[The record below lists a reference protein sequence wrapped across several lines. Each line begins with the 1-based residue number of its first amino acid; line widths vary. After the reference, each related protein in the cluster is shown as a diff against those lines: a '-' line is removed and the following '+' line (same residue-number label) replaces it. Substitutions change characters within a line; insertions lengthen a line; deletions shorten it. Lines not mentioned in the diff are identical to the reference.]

1 MKGKDLI
8 KLEHLSILEINGKGS
23 FELLQGQ
30 ITSDVEKVSQDNCV
44 MGSICDIKGRVVSS
58 FIVAKIKE
66 EKDSF
71 FLVGET
77 KALEA
82 TKTNLEKYQPFYDCS
97 LNHREDI
104 KFYAIEE
111 SCLMSDFPESKL
123 DISSQIYDSFFRL
136 HYLEKKYHL
145 IAFIESEEFKGYS
158 ISSDKLLWKVDE
170 IINQN
175 FEITSEVINK
185 FTPHEL
191 GYHLNTRIDF
201 EKGCYTGQ
209 EIVARMHYRAKKLP
223 QILVRTTDK
232 EVEDFMKVYDKNNK
246 AVGLILSCAKINNKY
261 QCLLSMN
268 KNYSGQNL
276 DF

>member
-1 MKGKDLI
+1 MKGKELI

-30 ITSDVEKVSQDNCV
+30 ITSDMEKVSEDNCV

-58 FIVAKIKE
+58 FIVAMNQKE
-66 EKDSF
+66 KHSF

-82 TKTNLEKYQPFYDCS
+82 TQKILEKYKPFYDCS
-97 LNHREDI
+97 LKQKEDI

-111 SCLMSDFPESKL
+111 DCLIRNFPESKL
-123 DISSQIYDSFFRL
+123 EISFQNYDSFFRL
-136 HYLEKKYHL
+136 HYLKKKYHL
-145 IAFIESEEFKGYS
+145 VAFTESEEFKGYN
-158 ISSDKLLWKVDE
+158 ISNDKLPWELDE

-223 QILVRTTDK
+223 EILVRSTNK
-232 EVEDFMKVYDKNNK
+232 EVEDLAKVYDKDNK
-246 AVGLILSCAKINNKY
+246 VVGLILSCTKTDSNY
-261 QCLLSMN
+261 HCLLSMN
-268 KNYSGQNL
+268 KNYSGQDL

>member
-1 MKGKDLI
+1 VKGKELI

-30 ITSDVEKVSQDNCV
+30 ITSDMEKVSEDHCV
-44 MGSICDIKGRVVSS
+44 MGSICDIKGRVMSS
-58 FIVAKIKE
+58 FIAAKNEKE
-66 EKDSF
+66 NHSF

-82 TKTNLEKYQPFYDCS
+82 TQIILEKYKPFYDCS
-97 LNHREDI
+97 LKQKEDI
-104 KFYAIEE
+104 KFYAIKED
-111 SCLMSDFPESKL
+111 CLIRNFPESKL
-123 DISSQIYDSFFRL
+123 EISFQNYDSFFRL

-145 IAFIESEEFKGYS
+145 VAFTESEEFKGYN
-158 ISSDKLLWKVDE
+158 ISNDKLPWELDE

-223 QILVRTTDK
+223 EILVRSTNK
-232 EVEDFMKVYDKNNK
+232 EVEDFTKVYDKDNK
-246 AVGLILSCAKINNKY
+246 VVGLILSCTKTDSNY
-261 QCLLSMN
+261 HCLLSMN
-268 KNYSGQNL
+268 KNYSGQDI

>member
-1 MKGKDLI
+1 VKGKELI
-8 KLEHLSILEINGKGS
+8 KLEHLSTLEINGKGS

-30 ITSDVEKVSQDNCV
+30 ITSDMEKVSEDNCV

-58 FIVAKIKE
+58 FIVAMNQKE
-66 EKDSF
+66 KHSF

-82 TKTNLEKYQPFYDCS
+82 TQKILEKYKPFYDCS
-97 LNHREDI
+97 LKQKEDI

-111 SCLMSDFPESKL
+111 DCLIMNFPESKL
-123 DISSQIYDSFFRL
+123 EISFQNYDSFFRL
-136 HYLEKKYHL
+136 HYLKKKYHL
-145 IAFIESEEFKGYS
+145 VAFTESEEFKGYN
-158 ISSDKLLWKVDE
+158 ISNDKLPWELDE

-223 QILVRTTDK
+223 EILVRSTNK
-232 EVEDFMKVYDKNNK
+232 EVEDLAKVYDKDNK
-246 AVGLILSCAKINNKY
+246 VVGLILSCTKTDSNY
-261 QCLLSMN
+261 HCLLSMN
-268 KNYSGQNL
+268 KNYSGQDL

>member
-1 MKGKDLI
+1 MKEKELI

-30 ITSDVEKVSQDNCV
+30 ITSDMEKVSEDNCII
-44 MGSICDIKGRVVSS
+44 GSICDIKGRVLSS
-58 FIVAKIKE
+58 FILAKNDKE
-66 EKDSF
+66 NNSF
-71 FLVGET
+71 ILIGERE
-77 KALEA
+77 ALEA
-82 TKTNLEKYQPFYDCS
+82 TLTILNKYEPFYECS
-97 LNHREDI
+97 LRKREDI

-111 SCLMSDFPESKL
+111 SYLISDFPETKL
-123 DISSQIYDSFFRL
+123 DVSLQSYASFIRF

-145 IAFIESEEFKGYS
+145 IAFKESEEFKGYNF
-158 ISSDKLLWKVDE
+158 SSDKLPWELDE

-191 GYHLNTRIDF
+191 GYHLNNRIDF

-223 QILVRTTDK
+223 EIIVRSTNK
-232 EVEDFMKVYDKNNK
+232 EVEDLMKVYDKDNK
-246 AVGLILSCAKINNKY
+246 VVGLILSCTKTDNNY

-268 KNYSGQNL
+268 KNYFGQDL

>member
-1 MKGKDLI
+1 MKGKELI
-8 KLEHLSILEINGKGS
+8 KLEYLSILEINGKGS

-30 ITSDVEKVSQDNCV
+30 ITSDMEKVSPDNCV

-58 FIVAKIKE
+58 FITSKNIKE
-66 EKDSF
+66 NDSF

-77 KALEA
+77 NALEA
-82 TKTNLEKYQPFYDCS
+82 TKTILEKYQPFYDCS
-97 LNHREDI
+97 LRLRKDI

-111 SCLMSDFPESKL
+111 GCLISDFPESKL
-123 DISSQIYDSFFRL
+123 EISSQNYDSFFRL

-145 IAFIESEEFKGYS
+145 IAFIESKEFKDYN
-158 ISSDKLLWKVDE
+158 ISRDKLPWELDE
-170 IINQN
+170 IINKN

-223 QILVRTTDK
+223 DIIVRSTNK
-232 EVEDFMKVYDKNNK
+232 EVRNLMKVYDKDSK
-246 AVGLILSCAKINNKY
+246 EVGLILSCTKTDNNY

-268 KNYSGQNL
+268 KNYSGQDL

>member
-1 MKGKDLI
+1 MKGKELI

-30 ITSDVEKVSQDNCV
+30 ITSDMEKVSLDNCV
-44 MGSICDIKGRVVSS
+44 VGSICDIKGRVVSS
-58 FIVAKIKE
+58 FITSKNAKE
-66 EKDSF
+66 NNSF

-77 KALEA
+77 KALVA
-82 TKTNLEKYQPFYDCS
+82 TKTVLEKYQPFYDCS
-97 LNHREDI
+97 LRLRKDI

-111 SCLMSDFPESKL
+111 CCLISDFPESNL
-123 DISSQIYDSFFRL
+123 DISSQNYDSFFRL

-145 IAFIESEEFKGYS
+145 IAFIESEEFKGYN
-158 ISSDKLLWKVDE
+158 ISNDKLPWELDE
-170 IINQN
+170 IINLN
-175 FEITSEVINK
+175 FEITSEAINK

-209 EIVARMHYRAKKLP
+209 EIVARMQYRAKKLP
-223 QILVRTTDK
+223 EIIVRSTNK
-232 EVEDFMKVYDKNNK
+232 EVKDLMKVYDKDNK
-246 AVGLILSCAKINNKY
+246 AVGLILSCTKTDNNY

-268 KNYSGQNL
+268 KNYSGQDI

>member
-1 MKGKDLI
+1 MKGKELI

-30 ITSDVEKVSQDNCV
+30 ITSDMEKVSEDNCV

-58 FIVAKIKE
+58 FLVVKNDKE
-66 EKDSF
+66 NNSF
-71 FLVGET
+71 ILIGET

-82 TKTNLEKYQPFYDCS
+82 TLTILKKYKPFYECS
-97 LNHREDI
+97 LRKREDI

-111 SCLMSDFPESKL
+111 SYLISDFPETKL
-123 DISSQIYDSFFRL
+123 DVSLQSYASFIRL

-145 IAFIESEEFKGYS
+145 IAFKKSEEFKGYN
-158 ISSDKLLWKVDE
+158 ISNDKSPWELDE

-175 FEITSEVINK
+175 FEITSDVINR

-223 QILVRTTDK
+223 EIIVRSTDK
-232 EVEDFMKVYDKNNK
+232 EVKDLMKVYDKEDK
-246 AVGLILSCAKINNKY
+246 VVGLILSCTKTDNNY
-261 QCLLSMN
+261 QCLLTMN
-268 KNYSGQNL
+268 KNYSGQDL

>member
-1 MKGKDLI
+1 VKGKELI

-30 ITSDVEKVSQDNCV
+30 ITSDMEKVSEDHCV
-44 MGSICDIKGRVVSS
+44 MGSICDIKGRVISS
-58 FIVAKIKE
+58 FMAAKNEKE
-66 EKDSF
+66 NHSF

-82 TKTNLEKYQPFYDCS
+82 TQIILEKYKPFYDCS
-97 LNHREDI
+97 LKQKEDI
-104 KFYAIEE
+104 KFYAIDED
-111 SCLMSDFPESKL
+111 CLIRNFPESNL
-123 DISSQIYDSFFRL
+123 EISFQNYDSFFRL

-145 IAFIESEEFKGYS
+145 VAFTESEEFKGYK
-158 ISSDKLLWKVDE
+158 ISNDKLPWELDE

-175 FEITSEVINK
+175 FEITSETINK

-223 QILVRTTDK
+223 EILVRSTNK
-232 EVEDFMKVYDKNNK
+232 EVEDLTKVYDKDNK
-246 AVGLILSCAKINNKY
+246 VVGLILSCTKTDSNY
-261 QCLLSMN
+261 HCLLSMN
-268 KNYSGQNL
+268 KNYSGQEL

>member
-1 MKGKDLI
+1 MKGKELI

-30 ITSDVEKVSQDNCV
+30 ITSDMEKVSLDNCV
-44 MGSICDIKGRVVSS
+44 VGSICDIKGRVVSS
-58 FIVAKIKE
+58 FITSKNAKE
-66 EKDSF
+66 NNSF

-77 KALEA
+77 KALVA
-82 TKTNLEKYQPFYDCS
+82 TKTVLEKYQPFYDCS
-97 LNHREDI
+97 LRLRKDI

-111 SCLMSDFPESKL
+111 SCLISDFPESNL
-123 DISSQIYDSFFRL
+123 DVSSQDYGSFFRL

-145 IAFIESEEFKGYS
+145 IAFIKSEEFIGYN
-158 ISSDKLLWKVDE
+158 ISNDKLPWELDE

-175 FEITSEVINK
+175 FEVTSEVINK

-223 QILVRTTDK
+223 EIIVRSTNK
-232 EVEDFMKVYDKNNK
+232 EVKDLMKVYDKDNK
-246 AVGLILSCAKINNKY
+246 AVGLILSCTKTDNNY

-268 KNYSGQNL
+268 KNYSGQDI

>member
-1 MKGKDLI
+1 MKGKELI

-30 ITSDVEKVSQDNCV
+30 ITSDMEKVSLDNCV
-44 MGSICDIKGRVVSS
+44 VGSICNIKGRVVSS
-58 FIVAKIKE
+58 FVTSENAKE
-66 EKDSF
+66 NNSF

-77 KALEA
+77 KALVA
-82 TKTNLEKYQPFYDCS
+82 TKTILEKYQPFYDCS
-97 LNHREDI
+97 LRLRKDI

-111 SCLMSDFPESKL
+111 DCLISDFPESNL
-123 DISSQIYDSFFRL
+123 NISSQNYDSFFRL

-145 IAFIESEEFKGYS
+145 IAFIDSEEFKGYN
-158 ISSDKLLWKVDE
+158 ISNDKLPWELDE

-223 QILVRTTDK
+223 EIIVRSTNK
-232 EVEDFMKVYDKNNK
+232 EVKDLMKVYDKDNK
-246 AVGLILSCAKINNKY
+246 VVGLILSCTKTDNNY

>member
-1 MKGKDLI
+1 MKGKELI

-30 ITSDVEKVSQDNCV
+30 ITSDMEKVSEDHCV
-44 MGSICDIKGRVVSS
+44 MGSICDIKGRVMSS
-58 FIVAKIKE
+58 FIAAKNEKE
-66 EKDSF
+66 NHSF

-82 TKTNLEKYQPFYDCS
+82 TQKILEKYKPFYDCS
-97 LNHREDI
+97 LKQKEDI

-111 SCLMSDFPESKL
+111 DCLIRNFPESKL
-123 DISSQIYDSFFRL
+123 EISFQNYDSFFRL

-145 IAFIESEEFKGYS
+145 VAFTESEEFKGYN
-158 ISSDKLLWKVDE
+158 ISNDKLPWELDE

-223 QILVRTTDK
+223 EILVRSTNK
-232 EVEDFMKVYDKNNK
+232 EVEDLTKVYDKDNK
-246 AVGLILSCAKINNKY
+246 VVGLILSCTKTDSNY
-261 QCLLSMN
+261 HCLLSMN
-268 KNYSGQNL
+268 KNYSGQDI

>member
-1 MKGKDLI
+1 VKGKELI
-8 KLEHLSILEINGKGS
+8 KLEHLSILEINGNGS

-30 ITSDVEKVSQDNCV
+30 ITSDMEKVSLDNCV
-44 MGSICDIKGRVVSS
+44 VGSICDVKGRVVSS
-58 FIVAKIKE
+58 FITYKNAKE
-66 EKDSF
+66 NNSF

-77 KALEA
+77 EALVA
-82 TKTNLEKYQPFYDCS
+82 TKTVLEKYQPFYDCS
-97 LNHREDI
+97 LRLRKDI

-111 SCLMSDFPESKL
+111 GCLIRDFPESNL
-123 DISSQIYDSFFRL
+123 DISSQNYDSFFRL

-145 IAFIESEEFKGYS
+145 IAFIESKEFKGYN
-158 ISSDKLLWKVDE
+158 ISDNKLSWELDE

-175 FEITSEVINK
+175 FEITSKVINK

-223 QILVRTTDK
+223 EIIIRSTNR
-232 EVEDFMKVYDKNNK
+232 EVKDLMKVYDKDNK
-246 AVGLILSCAKINNKY
+246 AVGLILSCTKTDNNY

-268 KNYSGQNL
+268 KNYSGQDI

>member
-1 MKGKDLI
+1 MKGKELI

-30 ITSDVEKVSQDNCV
+30 ITSDMEKVSLDNCV
-44 MGSICDIKGRVVSS
+44 VGSICDIKGRVVSS
-58 FIVAKIKE
+58 FITYKNAKE
-66 EKDSF
+66 NNSF

-82 TKTNLEKYQPFYDCS
+82 TKTLLEKYQPFYECS
-97 LNHREDI
+97 LRLRKDI

-111 SCLMSDFPESKL
+111 GCLISDFPDSKL
-123 DISSQIYDSFFRL
+123 NNSSQNYDSFFRL

-145 IAFIESEEFKGYS
+145 IAFKKSEEFKGYN
-158 ISSDKLLWKVDE
+158 ISNDKSPWELDE

-175 FEITSEVINK
+175 FEITSDVINR

-223 QILVRTTDK
+223 EIIVRSTDK
-232 EVEDFMKVYDKNNK
+232 EVKDLMKVYDKEGK
-246 AVGLILSCAKINNKY
+246 VVGLILSCTKTDNNY
-261 QCLLSMN
+261 QCLLTMN
-268 KNYSGQNL
+268 KNYSGQDL

>member
-1 MKGKDLI
+1 MKGKELI

-30 ITSDVEKVSQDNCV
+30 ITSDMEKVSEDHCV
-44 MGSICDIKGRVVSS
+44 MGSICDIKGRVMSS
-58 FIVAKIKE
+58 FIAAKNK
-66 EKDSF
+66 KKNHSF

-82 TKTNLEKYQPFYDCS
+82 TQTILEKYKPFYDCS
-97 LNHREDI
+97 LKQKEDI

-111 SCLMSDFPESKL
+111 DCLIRNFPESKL
-123 DISSQIYDSFFRL
+123 EISFQNYDSFFRL

-145 IAFIESEEFKGYS
+145 VAFTESEEFKGYN
-158 ISSDKLLWKVDE
+158 ISNDKLPWELDE

-223 QILVRTTDK
+223 EILVRSTNK
-232 EVEDFMKVYDKNNK
+232 EVEDLTKVYDKDK
-246 AVGLILSCAKINNKY
+246 KVVGLILSSTKTDSNY
-261 QCLLSMN
+261 HCLLSMN
-268 KNYSGQNL
+268 KNYSGQDL

>member
-1 MKGKDLI
+1 MKGKELI

-30 ITSDVEKVSQDNCV
+30 ITSDMEKVSEDHCV
-44 MGSICDIKGRVVSS
+44 IGSICDIKGRVISS
-58 FIVAKIKE
+58 FIAVKNEKE
-66 EKDSF
+66 DHSF

-77 KALEA
+77 KALQA
-82 TKTNLEKYQPFYDCS
+82 TQKVLEKYKPFYNCS
-97 LNHREDI
+97 LKQKEDI

-111 SCLMSDFPESKL
+111 DCLIRNFPESKL
-123 DISSQIYDSFFRL
+123 DISFQSYDSFFRL

-145 IAFIESEEFKGYS
+145 VAFTESEEFKGYN
-158 ISSDKLLWKVDE
+158 ISNDKLPWELDE

-223 QILVRTTDK
+223 EILVRSTNK
-232 EVEDFMKVYDKNNK
+232 EVEDLTKVYDKDK
-246 AVGLILSCAKINNKY
+246 KVVGLILSSTKTDSNY
-261 QCLLSMN
+261 HCLLSMN
-268 KNYSGQNL
+268 KNYSGQDL

>member
-1 MKGKDLI
+1 MKGKELI

-30 ITSDVEKVSQDNCV
+30 ITSDMEKVSKDNCV
-44 MGSICDIKGRVVSS
+44 MGAICDIKGRVVSS
-58 FIVAKIKE
+58 FIAAKN
-66 EKDSF
+66 EKDSNSF

-77 KALEA
+77 KALDA
-82 TKTNLEKYQPFYDCS
+82 TQTILQTYKPFYDCS
-97 LNHREDI
+97 LRHREDI

-111 SCLMSDFPESKL
+111 GYLVRDFPETKL
-123 DISSQIYDSFFRL
+123 DISLQKYDSFIRL

-145 IAFIESEEFKGYS
+145 IAFTESEEFKDYN
-158 ISSDKLLWKVDE
+158 ISSDKLPWELDE
-170 IINQN
+170 IFNQN

-191 GYHLNTRIDF
+191 GYHLNARIDF

-223 QILVRTTDK
+223 EILISSTNK
-232 EVEDFMKVYDKNNK
+232 EVEDLMKVYDKDDRV
-246 AVGLILSCAKINNKY
+246 VGLILSCSKTDNNY

-268 KNYSGQNL
+268 KNYFGQDL

>member
-1 MKGKDLI
+1 MKGKELI

-30 ITSDVEKVSQDNCV
+30 ITSDMEKVSEDNCV
-44 MGSICDIKGRVVSS
+44 ISSICDIKGRVMSS
-58 FIVAKIKE
+58 FIAAKNQKE
-66 EKDSF
+66 NHSF

-77 KALEA
+77 NALEA
-82 TKTNLEKYQPFYDCS
+82 TQTILEKYKPFYDCS
-97 LNHREDI
+97 LEQKEDI

-111 SCLMSDFPESKL
+111 DCLIRNFPESKL
-123 DISSQIYDSFFRL
+123 DISFQNYDTFFRL
-136 HYLEKKYHL
+136 HYLEKRYHL
-145 IAFIESEEFKGYS
+145 VAFTESEEFKGYN
-158 ISSDKLLWKVDE
+158 ISNDQLLWELDE

-223 QILVRTTDK
+223 EILVRSTNK
-232 EVEDFMKVYDKNNK
+232 EVEDLTKVYDKDNK
-246 AVGLILSCAKINNKY
+246 VVGLILSCTKTDSNY
-261 QCLLSMN
+261 HCLLSMN
-268 KNYSGQNL
+268 KNYSGQDI

>member
-1 MKGKDLI
+1 MKGKELI

-30 ITSDVEKVSQDNCV
+30 ITSDMEKVSGDNCV
-44 MGSICDIKGRVVSS
+44 IGSICDIKGRVMSS
-58 FIVAKIKE
+58 FIAAKNEKE
-66 EKDSF
+66 NHSF

-77 KALEA
+77 NALEA
-82 TKTNLEKYQPFYDCS
+82 TQTILEKYKPFYDCS
-97 LNHREDI
+97 LEQKEDI

-111 SCLMSDFPESKL
+111 DCLIRNFPESKL
-123 DISSQIYDSFFRL
+123 DISFQNYDSFFRL

-145 IAFIESEEFKGYS
+145 VAFTESEEFKGYN
-158 ISSDKLLWKVDE
+158 ISNDKLPWELDE

-185 FTPHEL
+185 FTPHEV

-223 QILVRTTDK
+223 EILVRSTNK
-232 EVEDFMKVYDKNNK
+232 EVEDLTKVYDKDNK
-246 AVGLILSCAKINNKY
+246 VVGLILSCTKTDSNY
-261 QCLLSMN
+261 HCLLSMN
-268 KNYSGQNL
+268 KNYSGQDI

>member
-1 MKGKDLI
+1 MKGKELI

-30 ITSDVEKVSQDNCV
+30 ITSDMEKVSEDHCV
-44 MGSICDIKGRVVSS
+44 MGSICDIKGRVMSS
-58 FIVAKIKE
+58 FITAKKE
-66 EKDSF
+66 KENHSF

-82 TKTNLEKYQPFYDCS
+82 TQTILEKYKPFYDCS
-97 LNHREDI
+97 LKQKEDI

-111 SCLMSDFPESKL
+111 DCLIRNFPESKL
-123 DISSQIYDSFFRL
+123 DISFQNYDSFFRL

-145 IAFIESEEFKGYS
+145 VAFTESEEFKGYN
-158 ISSDKLLWKVDE
+158 ISNDKLPWELDE

-175 FEITSEVINK
+175 FEITSETINK

-223 QILVRTTDK
+223 EILVRSTNK
-232 EVEDFMKVYDKNNK
+232 EVEDLTKVYDKDNK
-246 AVGLILSCAKINNKY
+246 EEWDLIIIRYHISR
-261 QCLLSMN
+261 
-268 KNYSGQNL
+268 G
-276 DF
+276 

>member
-1 MKGKDLI
+1 MKGKELI

-30 ITSDVEKVSQDNCV
+30 ITSDMEKVSLDNCV
-44 MGSICDIKGRVVSS
+44 VGSICDIKGRVVSS
-58 FIVAKIKE
+58 FITYKNAIE
-66 EKDSF
+66 NNSF
-71 FLVGET
+71 FLIGET
-77 KALEA
+77 EALVA
-82 TKTNLEKYQPFYDCS
+82 TKTVLEKYQPFYDCS
-97 LNHREDI
+97 LRLRKDI

-111 SCLMSDFPESKL
+111 GCLIRDFPESNL
-123 DISSQIYDSFFRL
+123 DISSQNYDSFFRL

-145 IAFIESEEFKGYS
+145 IAFIKSKEFKGYN
-158 ISSDKLLWKVDE
+158 ISDNKLSWELDE

-175 FEITSEVINK
+175 FEITSKVINK

-191 GYHLNTRIDF
+191 GYHLNARIDF
-201 EKGCYTGQ
+201 DKGCYTGQ

-223 QILVRTTDK
+223 EIIIRSTNK
-232 EVEDFMKVYDKNNK
+232 EVKDLMKVYDKDNK
-246 AVGLILSCAKINNKY
+246 AVGLILSCTKTDNNY

-268 KNYSGQNL
+268 KNYSGQDI

>member
-1 MKGKDLI
+1 MKEKELI

-30 ITSDVEKVSQDNCV
+30 ITSDMEKVSEDNCV

-58 FIVAKIKE
+58 FIVAKNDKE
-66 EKDSF
+66 NNSF
-71 FLVGET
+71 ILIGET

-82 TKTNLEKYQPFYDCS
+82 TLTILNKYKPFYECS
-97 LNHREDI
+97 LRKIEDF

-111 SCLMSDFPESKL
+111 SYLIKDFPDTKL
-123 DISSQIYDSFFRL
+123 EVSLQSYASFIRL

-145 IAFIESEEFKGYS
+145 IAFKESEEFKGYN
-158 ISSDKLLWKVDE
+158 ISSDKLPWELDE
-170 IINQN
+170 ITNHN
-175 FEITSEVINK
+175 FEITSEVINR

-223 QILVRTTDK
+223 EIIVRSTNK
-232 EVEDFMKVYDKNNK
+232 EVQDLMKVYDKDNK
-246 AVGLILSCAKINNKY
+246 VVGLILSCTKTDNNY

-268 KNYSGQNL
+268 KNYTGQDL

>member
-1 MKGKDLI
+1 MKGKELI

-30 ITSDVEKVSQDNCV
+30 ITSDMEKVSLDNCV

-58 FIVAKIKE
+58 FITSKNVKGNN
-66 EKDSF
+66 SF

-82 TKTNLEKYQPFYDCS
+82 TKTILEKYQPFYDCS
-97 LNHREDI
+97 LRFRKDI

-111 SCLMSDFPESKL
+111 DCLLRNFPESKL
-123 DISSQIYDSFFRL
+123 DISFQNYDSFFRL

-145 IAFIESEEFKGYS
+145 VAFTESEEFLGFN
-158 ISSDKLLWKVDE
+158 ISNDKLPWELDE

-223 QILVRTTDK
+223 EIIVRSTNK
-232 EVEDFMKVYDKNNK
+232 EVKDLMKVYDKNSK
-246 AVGLILSCAKINNKY
+246 VVGLILSCTKTDNNY

-268 KNYSGQNL
+268 KNYSGQDL

>member
-1 MKGKDLI
+1 VKGKELI

-30 ITSDVEKVSQDNCV
+30 ITSDMEKVSEDNCV

-58 FIVAKIKE
+58 FIVAMNQKE
-66 EKDSF
+66 KHSF

-82 TKTNLEKYQPFYDCS
+82 TQKILEKYKPFYDCS
-97 LNHREDI
+97 LKQKEDI

-111 SCLMSDFPESKL
+111 DCLIMNFPESKL
-123 DISSQIYDSFFRL
+123 EISFQNYDSFFRL
-136 HYLEKKYHL
+136 HYLKKKYHL
-145 IAFIESEEFKGYS
+145 VAFTESEEFKGYN
-158 ISSDKLLWKVDE
+158 ISNDKLPWELDE

-223 QILVRTTDK
+223 EILVRSTNK
-232 EVEDFMKVYDKNNK
+232 EVEDLAKVYDKDNK
-246 AVGLILSCAKINNKY
+246 VVGLILSCTKTDSNY
-261 QCLLSMN
+261 HCLLSMN
-268 KNYSGQNL
+268 KNYSGQDL